1 MLKTRT
7 RKTKIEAKA
16 VNAVVEEE
24 TKVVYL
30 LDLRRRRDVFL
41 TALSFALLDGQTGT
55 DATTSSEV
63 VRVK

>member
-30 LDLRRRRDVFL
+30 LDLRRRDVFL

>member
-1 MLKTRT
+1 VLKTRT
-7 RKTKIEAKA
+7 RKMQAKA
-16 VNAVVEEE
+16 VNAVKQE

-30 LDLRRRRDVFL
+30 LGLRRRDVFL

-63 VRVK
+63 C

>member
-7 RKTKIEAKA
+7 QKIEAKEA
-16 VNAVVEEE
+16 NAVEEE

-30 LDLRRRRDVFL
+30 LDLRRRDVFL

-55 DATTSSEV
+55 EATTSSEV

>member
-16 VNAVVEEE
+16 VNAVEEEEE

-30 LDLRRRRDVFL
+30 LDLRRRDVFL

>member
-7 RKTKIEAKA
+7 RKMEAKA
-16 VNAVVEEE
+16 VNAVEQE
-24 TKVVYL
+24 TKVVVYL
-30 LDLRRRRDVFL
+30 LGLRRRDVFL

-63 VRVK
+63 C

>member
-1 MLKTRT
+1 VLKTRT
-7 RKTKIEAKA
+7 QKIEAKEA
-16 VNAVVEEE
+16 NAVEEE

-30 LDLRRRRDVFL
+30 LDLRRRDVFL

-55 DATTSSEV
+55 EATTSSEV

>member
-1 MLKTRT
+1 M
-7 RKTKIEAKA
+7 E
-16 VNAVVEEE
+16 EEE

-30 LDLRRRRDVFL
+30 LDLRRRDVFL
-41 TALSFALLDGQTGT
+41 LTAISFALLDGQTGT

>member
-7 RKTKIEAKA
+7 RKTEAKA

-30 LDLRRRRDVFL
+30 LDLRRRDVFL

>member
-7 RKTKIEAKA
+7 RKMQAKA
-16 VNAVVEEE
+16 VNAVKQE

-30 LDLRRRRDVFL
+30 LGLRRRDVFL

-63 VRVK
+63 C

>member
-7 RKTKIEAKA
+7 RKMEAKA
-16 VNAVVEEE
+16 VNAVEQE

-30 LDLRRRRDVFL
+30 LGLRRRDVFL

-63 VRVK
+63 C

>member
-1 MLKTRT
+1 VLKTRT

-16 VNAVVEEE
+16 VNVVVEEE

-30 LDLRRRRDVFL
+30 LDLRRRDVFL